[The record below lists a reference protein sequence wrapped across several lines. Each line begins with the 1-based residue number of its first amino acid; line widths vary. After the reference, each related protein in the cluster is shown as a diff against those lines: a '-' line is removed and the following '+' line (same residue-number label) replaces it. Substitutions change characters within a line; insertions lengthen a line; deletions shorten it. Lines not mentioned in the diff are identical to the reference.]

1 MMDDEKTLLV
11 GTDDAVAD
19 ESGDDSAGG
28 ASEPCPH
35 CGAIEID
42 SDGYCATC
50 GLYRASG
57 EFVKLE
63 PDALPKG
70 DVLARLILPD
80 DIAMEFPAGKFGVGR
95 ADTDI
100 IIPDPYVS
108 RSHAEIEISDDG
120 IAIID
125 LGSTNGTFINDERL
139 SEGERRELIA
149 GDFLKFG
156 KTEIGWEFLG
166 SETDEEAAAT
176 EDSPV
181 EDAESA
187 DEETAEEEGAAA
199 ESGDEPETGIPAEA
213 SGAEA
218 TAEADAEAEADEM
231 DAEAEPHYSW
241 QLRCTSRML
250 DMIML
255 ADGKTILGRKEGRSD
270 VVVSGDG
277 YISSAHLNIEIED
290 DQVHVTDMQST
301 NGTFIGGEKM
311 DPIVPI
317 RISEGAEIRIG
328 ETEFV
333 LERIGEAASDE
344 DEPEDGELQS

>member
-1 MMDDEKTLLV
+1 MMDDEKTLLA
-11 GTDDAVAD
+11 GTDDADAN

-42 SDGYCATC
+42 RDGYCATC

-63 PDALPKG
+63 PDALPTG
-70 DVLARLILPD
+70 DVLARFILPD

-95 ADTDI
+95 ADADI

-108 RSHAEIEISDDG
+108 RSHAEIEVANGG

-139 SEGERRELIA
+139 TEGGRRELIA
-149 GDFLKFG
+149 GDSLKFG
-156 KTEIGWEFLG
+156 KTDVGWEFLG
-166 SETDEEAAAT
+166 SETDEEAAVI
-176 EDSPV
+176 EESPV
-181 EDAESA
+181 EEAESA
-187 DEETAEEEGAAA
+187 DEETAEE
-199 ESGDEPETGIPAEA
+199 AEA
-213 SGAEA
+213 GVPADEAGAEDA
-218 TAEADAEAEADEM
+218 AEADAEAEADEM
-231 DAEAEPHYSW
+231 EDEAEPHYSW
-241 QLRCTSRML
+241 QLRCTSRLL
-250 DMIML
+250 DMIKL
-255 ADGKTILGRKEGRSD
+255 PDGKTILGRKEGRSD

-277 YISSAHLNIEIED
+277 YISSAHLSIEIED
-290 DQVHVTDMQST
+290 DQVHATDMQST

-317 RISEGAEIRIG
+317 QISEGAEIRIG